1 MIGKLSAP
9 EPDVRQRRPDF
20 IVHLQVSENTT
31 SRLSAFRDI
40 GSAMSGGGFLALSDE
55 PQRTPSQTL
64 ELDSGLELNASIHHV
79 GRHSVQG
86 PSVTQKD
93 YDAEG
98 LTAIIFCPFSPVV
111 HGLCVHKLRFYDN

>member
-1 MIGKLSAP
+1 MIRKLSAL
-9 EPDVRQRRPDF
+9 ESDVRQRRPDF

-31 SRLSAFRDI
+31 SLLSAFRDV
-40 GSAMSGGGFLALSDE
+40 GSAVSGGGFLALSDE

-64 ELDSGLELNASIHHV
+64 ELDSGFASIHHV

-86 PSVTQKD
+86 PSVTQED

-98 LTAIIFCPFSPVV
+98 LTEIIFLSVFAFCPWIM
-111 HGLCVHKLRFYDN
+111 CA